1 MIEYRKEV
9 CHLKRTENQSNRADK
24 VKRFIAK
31 NWLFLMIA
39 AIMCLYLLGTAVQK
53 HNAKPSQEQTEV
65 TQEVQEETHWRFYPI
80 DLWVLVIGGGFC
92 TVMILK
98 EKKKARETLR

>member
-9 CHLKRTENQSNRADK
+9 CHLKRTEKQSNRADK
-24 VKRFIAK
+24 VKRFISK
-31 NWLFLMIA
+31 NWLFLIIA
-39 AIMCLYLLGTAVQK
+39 VVLCLYLLVTAVQK
-53 HNAKPSQEQTEV
+53 QNAEPSQEQTEV
-65 TQEVQEETHWRFYPI
+65 TQEVHEETHWRFYPI

>member
-1 MIEYRKEV
+1 
-9 CHLKRTENQSNRADK
+9 
-24 VKRFIAK
+24 
-31 NWLFLMIA
+31 MIA
-39 AIMCLYLLGTAVQK
+39 VVLCLYLLGTTVQK
-53 HNAKPSQEQTEV
+53 QNAELSQKQTEV